1 MTKKIFTISAG
12 VIIIAGQLLFSGHT
26 VKAQGANSVMENLRL
41 VAGGNYDVNINENTL
56 LDNIATIIQV
66 VLGLLGTIF
75 VILMIYAGIL
85 WMTAGGN
92 DTQVKKAQNIIQRA
106 AKSTKYYSTSGYW
119 TSYCCFSLRHY
130 LLYS

>member
-1 MTKKIFTISAG
+1 
-12 VIIIAGQLLFSGHT
+12 
-26 VKAQGANSVMENLRL
+26 
-41 VAGGNYDVNINENTL
+41 
-56 LDNIATIIQV
+56 
-66 VLGLLGTIF
+66 
-75 VILMIYAGIL
+75 
-85 WMTAGGN
+85 MTAGGN